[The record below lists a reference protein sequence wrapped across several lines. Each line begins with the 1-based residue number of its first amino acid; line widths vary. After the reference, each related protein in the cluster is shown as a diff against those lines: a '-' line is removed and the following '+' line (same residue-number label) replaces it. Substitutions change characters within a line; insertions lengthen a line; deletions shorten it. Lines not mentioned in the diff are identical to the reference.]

1 VTFWRVRPGDRPRR
15 RAPSTIATRTDRESA
30 STKAAAPPTLVRMT
44 TTTLLQA
51 TDASFAADVLES
63 DVPVLVD
70 FWAAWC
76 PPCRAMHPILEQ
88 LATERD
94 DLRVVSID
102 VEANQATAAKYS
114 VLSMPTFVVFR
125 HGEPVLRLVGS
136 RPRRRLEQEL
146 AEVL

>member
-1 VTFWRVRPGDRPRR
+1 
-15 RAPSTIATRTDRESA
+15 
-30 STKAAAPPTLVRMT
+30 MT

-63 DVPVLVD
+63 GVPVLVD

-94 DLRVVSID
+94 DVRVVSID
-102 VEANQATAAKYS
+102 VEANQATAAKYG

-125 HGEPVLRLVGS
+125 HGEPILRLVGS

>member
-1 VTFWRVRPGDRPRR
+1 
-15 RAPSTIATRTDRESA
+15 
-30 STKAAAPPTLVRMT
+30 MT